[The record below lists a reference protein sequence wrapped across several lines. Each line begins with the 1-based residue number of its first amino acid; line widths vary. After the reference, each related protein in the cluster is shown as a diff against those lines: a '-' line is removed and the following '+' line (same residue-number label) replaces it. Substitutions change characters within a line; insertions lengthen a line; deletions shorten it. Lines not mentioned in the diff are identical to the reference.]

1 MPHEVAAGPSAWHLA
16 LRRAPDDLQAQYQAV
31 FGMAGSVARILGSAL
46 ALPLVL
52 TAGAPGWWVLGAVMA
67 SAAGVLAL
75 VALRGGGL
83 RRVR

>member
-1 MPHEVAAGPSAWHLA
+1 
-16 LRRAPDDLQAQYQAV
+16 
-31 FGMAGSVARILGSAL
+31 MAGSVARILGSAL